1 MVIIAQQQPD
11 GVIRY
16 VSVPKFHNYD
26 LPHILRNFYPKES
39 RVSALIDLGNL
50 VTLRPTPFGKPHDY
64 YDKVYCRAR
73 IRDDKEKKGR
83 HQPRYADSEEALM
96 EPGTEGF
103 LFKEGQWHHFKAGT
117 LSASLP
123 ESLDE
128 PRTDRMSSLEITRM
142 SADGQLHTIPK
153 CEVPSWGTLV
163 SKAKEDN
170 EPYFVFRDNRLV
182 TTINHPLNR
191 L

>member
-50 VTLRPTPFGKPHDY
+50 VTLRPTPFGTPRDY

-96 EPGTEGF
+96 ELETEGF
-103 LFKEGQWHHFKAGT
+103 LFKEGQWHHFKAGI

-128 PRTDRMSSLEITRM
+128 PQTDRMSSLEITRM

-153 CEVPSWGTLV
+153 CEIPSWGTLV

>member
-16 VSVPKFHNYD
+16 VSVPKFYNYD
-26 LPHILRNFYPKES
+26 LPHILRNFYPTAA

-50 VTLRPTPFGKPHDY
+50 VTLRPTPFGKPRDY
-64 YDKVYCRAR
+64 HDKVYCRAR

-83 HQPRYADSEEALM
+83 HQPRYADSQEALLKL
-96 EPGTEGF
+96 ETEGF
-103 LFKEGQWHHFKAGT
+103 LFKEGRWHHFRSGT

-123 ESLDE
+123 ESLDT
-128 PRTDRMSSLEITRM
+128 PRTDCMSGLEVTRM
-142 SADGQLHTIPK
+142 SADGQLHTIP
-153 CEVPSWGTLV
+153 ESEIPNWGTLV

-170 EPYFVFRDNRLV
+170 EPYFVFRDKRLV

>member
-16 VSVPKFHNYD
+16 VSVPKFYNYD
-26 LPHILRNFYPKES
+26 LPHILRNFYPKET

-50 VTLRPTPFGKPHDY
+50 VTLRPTPFGKPRDY

-96 EPGTEGF
+96 KLEPEGF
-103 LFKEGQWHHFKAGT
+103 LFKEGQWHHFKSGT

-123 ESLDE
+123 ESLDS
-128 PRTDRMSSLEITRM
+128 PKTGCMSGLEVTRM
-142 SADGQLHTIPK
+142 SADGQLHTIP
-153 CEVPSWGTLV
+153 ESEISNWGMLV
-163 SKAKEDN
+163 SKAKEKN
-170 EPYFVFRDNRLV
+170 EPYFIFRNKRLV